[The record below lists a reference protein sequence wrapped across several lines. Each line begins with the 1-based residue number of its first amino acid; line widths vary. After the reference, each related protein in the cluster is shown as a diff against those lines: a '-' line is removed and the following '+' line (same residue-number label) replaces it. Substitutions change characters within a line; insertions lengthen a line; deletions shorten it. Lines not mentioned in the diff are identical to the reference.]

1 MDIKQK
7 NVIVYGIAGLI
18 LALPV
23 IGMLISEE
31 VKWSF
36 FDFLVAGILLFS
48 SAFFINTILNKKIS
62 TQKKIWGACV
72 IIAVLIIIWV
82 ELAVGI
88 FNSPLAG
95 N

>member
-48 SAFFINTILNKKIS
+48 SAF
-62 TQKKIWGACV
+62 
-72 IIAVLIIIWV
+72 
-82 ELAVGI
+82 
-88 FNSPLAG
+88 
-95 N
+95 